1 MRREKKRGIKEGI
14 AVNPEMQKPN
24 ISPKIFAKHC
34 EGKKKRITKELGKAI
49 QMEGT
54 EAEAVQSKWDKQRR
68 KLEKGST
75 QTNSLILR
83 SRLKS

>member
-34 EGKKKRITKELGKAI
+34 EGKKRITKELGKAI